1 MSQKSK
7 ILLIDNTIYISQEI
21 HPPDQYNI
29 VFSSCD
35 HCDCHVSGLNTGH
48 CLAMDNEKNVPCG
61 PFMCFKKLPR
71 GL

>member
-7 ILLIDNTIYISQEI
+7 ILLIDNIIYISQKVPLEK
-21 HPPDQYNI
+21 YNAAY
-29 VFSSCD
+29 STCD
-35 HCDCHVSGLNTGH
+35 YCDCHVSGLNTGH

-61 PFMCFKKLPR
+61 PFTCFKKLTR

>member
-1 MSQKSK
+1 MNQKNK
-7 ILLIDNTIYISQEI
+7 ILIIDDIVYISQRV
-21 HPPDQYNI
+21 PLAKYNTTY
-29 VFSSCD
+29 STCD
-35 HCDCHVSGLNTGH
+35 YCDCHVSGPNVGY